1 MKTVMRSRTGRI
13 VGTLLAG
20 GLALM
25 LGACSGATGG
35 YKQPIGGA
43 LGAAGGGLLGSQF
56 GSGKGQLA
64 MTAAGALLGGLA
76 GLETGASLD
85 RADQV
90 YASQAYPQRAQVPMW
105 RSPAYPAPQYS
116 APPPAYYGSS
126 YGSGGGCQSGN
137 AGSMRGLVCE
147 QSDGTW
153 RFIPQ

>member
-1 MKTVMRSRTGRI
+1 MKHRALSVI
-13 VGTLLAG
+13 VAA
-20 GLALM
+20 GLAIVV
-25 LGACSGATGG
+25 GGCSGATGG

-43 LGAAGGGLLGSQF
+43 LGAAGGGFLGSQI

-64 MTAAGALLGGLA
+64 ATAAGALLGGLA

-90 YASQAYPQRAQVPMW
+90 YAAQVPQRSQVPMW
-105 RSPAYPAPQYS
+105 RSPAYGVPNYS
-116 APPPAYYGSS
+116 APPPAS
-126 YGSGGGCQSGN
+126 YGYAPAAAGPGCQSAS

>member
-1 MKTVMRSRTGRI
+1 MKTVVRSRTGR
-13 VGTLLAG
+13 VVATLMAA
-20 GLALM
+20 GLALV
-25 LGACSGATGG
+25 LGACSGPTGG

-43 LGAAGGGLLGSQF
+43 LGAAGGGFLGSKI

-64 MTAAGALLGGLA
+64 ATAAGALLGGLA

-90 YASQAYPQRAQVPMW
+90 YASQAYQRSQVPTW
-105 RSPAYPAPQYS
+105 RSPATPAPQYYT
-116 APPPAYYGSS
+116 PPPAYYGS
-126 YGSGGGCQSGN
+126 GTGMGGGCQSGN